1 MKPWSNGAKRRSSL
15 NRTGLGKR
23 NNWRYG
29 SYAQNFLTKIKPC
42 LSSCAKYP
50 CRLADE
56 GATEPGGDC
65 LDAQELL
72 HIIRVVHKALME
84 PDAQD
89 DFSHRKGWS

>member
-1 MKPWSNGAKRRSSL
+1 MSENKNNIGIPEDMRIKRRYTMSDEAMEQ
-15 NRTGLGKR
+15 RRKAAKQPKPGMLGKR
-23 NNWRYG
+23 NNWRHG

-65 LDAQELL
+65 LDDQELL
-72 HIIRVVHKALME
+72 
-84 PDAQD
+84 
-89 DFSHRKGWS
+89 